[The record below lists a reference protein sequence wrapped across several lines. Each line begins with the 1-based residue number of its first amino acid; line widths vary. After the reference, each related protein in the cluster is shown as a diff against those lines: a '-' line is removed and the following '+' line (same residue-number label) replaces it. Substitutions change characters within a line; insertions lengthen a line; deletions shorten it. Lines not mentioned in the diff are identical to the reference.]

1 MENYSYSSYPDS
13 GDSSPR
19 SREIDCEN
27 QSWDEPLANYK
38 VKFMCSYGGKIQPR
52 QHDNQLA
59 YVGGDTKILAVERN
73 IKFGTM
79 MAKLSALC
87 SDDNIC
93 FKYQL
98 PGEDLDAL
106 ISVTNDEDLEH
117 MMLEYDR
124 LYRASAK
131 PARLRLFLFAL
142 NPKSS
147 PAVTE
152 PKSERQWFVDA
163 LNSVQ
168 IQTLEGSSPS
178 AAAVSAA
185 NPDFLFGFDKPKL
198 VETAAVPP
206 EVVGKDVTAGSDCGS
221 EDRHVI
227 GDPVIEIQRQE
238 LQRLNISGLE
248 QANQIPRVSYAGAGQ
263 KMTPPPPGAIP
274 MPMQMQIPAASYL
287 PERQVTAGT
296 YQTEQQP
303 VYYLH
308 AAPGTGG
315 LYSAPSTRPPAS
327 QAYYGVQRIVQEQP
341 MYNLVPASAPA
352 PGSIQQQQAKIGGY
366 SEGVGV
372 VQVGYDGAGRQ
383 VYYTTTTAAAGPPAG
398 GMMAQYQALNQEGK
412 VVVNAK
418 PPQTSLLSNNSHVI
432 FLPDLHRL
440 LNFGREFD
448 VFAGASALGILH
460 LLLFLQAVTLAWA
473 PSLRFYASDF
483 SGGAATTAIA
493 ATKTPATRP
502 TNCTLNSISVLVVTN
517 CAFVFNRLVFAA
529 IHSLQVVSTLQPELR
544 HCSSHTLRK
553 D

>member
-1 MENYSYSSYPDS
+1 MRPHQRSNFNSLLLLSQVVLRRFTQPENGFSQSHNFLLTLTAKTIPLPLHLQLSTMENYSYSSYPDS

-59 YVGGDTKILAVERN
+59 YVGGDTKILAVERT
-73 IKFGTM
+73 IKFSAI
-79 MAKLSALC
+79 MAKLSALYG
-87 SDDNIC
+87 DDNVC

-142 NPKSS
+142 NPKLSA
-147 PAVTE
+147 AVTE

-178 AAAVSAA
+178 AAALSAA

-198 VETAAVPP
+198 VETVAVPP
-206 EVVGKDVTAGSDCGS
+206 EVVGKDVAAGSDCGS
-221 EDRHVI
+221 EDRHTI
-227 GDPVIEIQRQE
+227 GDPVIEMQRQE

-274 MPMQMQIPAASYL
+274 VPMQMQIPAASYL

-308 AAPGTGG
+308 AAPGAGG
-315 LYSAPSTRPPAS
+315 LYSAPSLRPPAS
-327 QAYYGVQRIVQEQP
+327 QAYYGVQRVVQEQP
-341 MYNLVPASAPA
+341 MYNLVPAPAPA
-352 PGSIQQQQAKIGGY
+352 PGSIQQQQQQAKIGGY

-383 VYYTTTTAAAGPPAG
+383 VYYTTTTAAAAPSAGAG

-412 VVVNAK
+412 VAVNAK
-418 PPQTSLLSNNSHVI
+418 PPQTS
-432 FLPDLHRL
+432 
-440 LNFGREFD
+440 
-448 VFAGASALGILH
+448 
-460 LLLFLQAVTLAWA
+460 
-473 PSLRFYASDF
+473 
-483 SGGAATTAIA
+483 
-493 ATKTPATRP
+493 
-502 TNCTLNSISVLVVTN
+502 SV
-517 CAFVFNRLVFAA
+517 
-529 IHSLQVVSTLQPELR
+529 
-544 HCSSHTLRK
+544 
-553 D
+553 

>member
-147 PAVTE
+147 PVVTE

-383 VYYTTTTAAAGPPAG
+383 VYYTTTTAAAGPPGG

-418 PPQTSLLSNNSHVI
+418 PPQTS
-432 FLPDLHRL
+432 
-440 LNFGREFD
+440 
-448 VFAGASALGILH
+448 
-460 LLLFLQAVTLAWA
+460 
-473 PSLRFYASDF
+473 
-483 SGGAATTAIA
+483 
-493 ATKTPATRP
+493 
-502 TNCTLNSISVLVVTN
+502 SV
-517 CAFVFNRLVFAA
+517 
-529 IHSLQVVSTLQPELR
+529 
-544 HCSSHTLRK
+544 
-553 D
+553 